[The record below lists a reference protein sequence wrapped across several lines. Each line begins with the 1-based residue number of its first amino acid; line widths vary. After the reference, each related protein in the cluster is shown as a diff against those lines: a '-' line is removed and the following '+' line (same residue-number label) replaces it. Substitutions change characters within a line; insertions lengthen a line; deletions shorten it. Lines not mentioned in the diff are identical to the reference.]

1 MTVPPELQPLLD
13 AYVACTG
20 LAVSLSYQRQ
30 LALTELHARGLTADD
45 VRAVL
50 ERLKRLIARGE
61 KGYTENSL
69 DFRNT
74 LGNADTFEERALRLR
89 QEAFRRAKPK
99 QEVAKTTALPN
110 GDSITVLT
118 TATEKEPVQMNRDL
132 IAETMQAMAKEIAK
146 EGI

>member
-89 QEAFRRAKPK
+89 QEAFRRQAAKPK
-99 QEVAKTTALPN
+99 AQVAVVR
-110 GDSITVLT
+110 GDVTVLDD
-118 TATEKEPVQMNRDL
+118 APAAEVPMSRDL
-132 IAETMQAMAKEIAK
+132 IKETLIAMGKAL
-146 EGI
+146 